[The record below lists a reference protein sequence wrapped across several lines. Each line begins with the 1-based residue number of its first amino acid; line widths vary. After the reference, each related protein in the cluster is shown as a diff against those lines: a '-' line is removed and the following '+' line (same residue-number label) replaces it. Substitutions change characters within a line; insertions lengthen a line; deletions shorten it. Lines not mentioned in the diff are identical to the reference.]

1 MNAEA
6 RRDQMT
12 PPNRLGSKAGRRR
25 WARAA
30 PRPPSARSWGA
41 AKPPPLARSSV
52 TPGPRPTQRPL
63 HLIAIMPRVASLPRV
78 RSVALRP
85 RATQRLRLV
94 RRLASLQGTSPPPTH
109 TQGRSSPP
117 PPLPSTVTIPVPVP
131 KAASAHGPKRIE
143 IWERGTDGR
152 AREGLRLR
160 SGYDR
165 WRRRL
170 RCWGGGRR
178 GALSL
183 RRAVSRRRRH
193 RRRLSRRRR
202 EQNTENRG
210 YKISG

>member
-1 MNAEA
+1 
-6 RRDQMT
+6 MT
-12 PPNRLGSKAGRRR
+12 CPNRPGSKAGRPGAAPALRHDGGPQGGAGASPGR
-25 WARAA
+25 PPPVTRDSGAQAHPQARA
-30 PRPPSARSWGA
+30 PNRYY
-41 AKPPPLARSSV
+41 V
-52 TPGPRPTQRPL
+52 PG
-63 HLIAIMPRVASLPRV
+63 
-78 RSVALRP
+78 
-85 RATQRLRLV
+85 
-94 RRLASLQGTSPPPTH
+94 RLASRRRGRRSQDRSPLQVSRSAAGCGLLKKQPSPLPPAH
-109 TQGRSSPP
+109 AYARPSLS
-117 PPLPSTVTIPVPVP
+117 PLPSTVTIPVPVP

-152 AREGLRLR
+152 AWEGLRLR
-160 SGYDR
+160 SGDDR

-210 YKISG
+210 YKNSG

>member
-1 MNAEA
+1 MTGPNRPGSEDAKRGEA
-6 RRDQMT
+6 RAGSAAVR
-12 PPNRLGSKAGRRR
+12 PRLDGRPKGGAGWSPGRRPP
-25 WARAA
+25 ARSPGTRGPKPTGGPGPTSLMCRVTAPPGVGSAA
-30 PRPPSARSWGA
+30 PRPAVRSVSAEND
-41 AKPPPLARSSV
+41 L
-52 TPGPRPTQRPL
+52 PRPT
-63 HLIAIMPRVASLPRV
+63 
-78 RSVALRP
+78 
-85 RATQRLRLV
+85 
-94 RRLASLQGTSPPPTH
+94 H
-109 TQGRSSPP
+109 TRGLSSPP

-143 IWERGTDGR
+143 IWERSTDGR

-160 SGYDR
+160 SGDDR

-202 EQNTENRG
+202 
-210 YKISG
+210 